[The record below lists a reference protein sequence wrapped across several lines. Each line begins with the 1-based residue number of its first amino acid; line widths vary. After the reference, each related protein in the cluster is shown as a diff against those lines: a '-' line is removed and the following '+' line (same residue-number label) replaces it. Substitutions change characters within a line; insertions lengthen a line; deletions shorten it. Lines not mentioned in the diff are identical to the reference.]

1 MALCSV
7 PRDPAW
13 TLHLPN
19 AIMVLMVLS
28 ILALQQPHLPLPAA
42 CPVILLLPD

>member
-13 TLHLPN
+13 TLHLPTYG
-19 AIMVLMVLS
+19 AR
-28 ILALQQPHLPLPAA
+28 ILVLQQPHLPLPAA
-42 CPVILLLPD
+42 CPVILLVPD